1 MAAALVL
8 ISHFC
13 YYFSFERLHF
23 INNYFAGSTGRI
35 GVCLFFAISGYLVS
49 HSLEKNHHLIRFYWF
64 KFVHIVLPYI
74 SSYLAI
80 SVLFLLLAFVR
91 PDFLHQ
97 TPLSKV
103 LFVGG
108 DYKAFLFG
116 LFPVDGYLN
125 MYLHLPGYWFVGEW
139 FIGTVVSLYL
149 ISPALYIAAK
159 KWPIMSAA
167 VFLALSICI
176 YRYASHWPIHGFWF
190 CLVRLPEFYLGI
202 LLHMYRKKVDRY
214 ERRLV
219 WGCFFLMVVV
229 GIIDM
234 IVYSYPFIA
243 DRFISPKPRS
253 FLFTIPM
260 IVVIFLGCQYLNRVF
275 RLHTINEYS
284 KKTYVFMLIQHIMI
298 NTFMW
303 GFEEQNLS
311 KLGVLFSLLLVFGMM
326 MYLSGK
332 IVSAYK
338 PIEDRLLHK
347 NE

>member
-1 MAAALVL
+1 MRR
-8 ISHFC
+8 
-13 YYFSFERLHF
+13 SFQR
-23 INNYFAGSTGRI
+23 AST
-35 GVCLFFAISGYLVS
+35 LS
-49 HSLEKNHHLIRFYWF
+49 IR
-64 KFVHIVLPYI
+64 K
-74 SSYLAI
+74 
-80 SVLFLLLAFVR
+80 
-91 PDFLHQ
+91 
-97 TPLSKV
+97 
-103 LFVGG
+103 
-108 DYKAFLFG
+108 
-116 LFPVDGYLN
+116 
-125 MYLHLPGYWFVGEW
+125 
-139 FIGTVVSLYL
+139 
-149 ISPALYIAAK
+149 AAK
-159 KWPIMSAA
+159 KWPIISAA
-167 VFLALSICI
+167 AFLALSICI
-176 YRYASHWPIHGFWF
+176 YRYASHWSMHGFWF

-202 LLHMYRKKVDRY
+202 LLHMYRKKVNRY
-214 ERRLV
+214 ERHLV
-219 WGCFFLMVVV
+219 WGCLFLMVVV

-275 RLHTINEYS
+275 QLHTINEYS

-303 GFEEQNLS
+303 SFEEQNLS
-311 KLGVLFSLLLVFGMM
+311 KLGVLFSLLLVFGMT